1 MFCDMCKFNFLIISI
16 LFLLCACG
24 QSQNVDWKELC
35 ESADMEAHKYCRNKS
50 DTHFDKAI
58 QLYDTVIKNSPEYR
72 NKALIGKME
81 LLTNASKYEEA
92 VQIIAD
98 MSDTASVFSPVLT
111 KTMLINKIMH
121 RKAFMECDGANMRV
135 YTKKNIDELE
145 ATISQRK
152 DSIYAAISSQPF
164 ETLPGSKT
172 HQDVALLF
180 TYFNEVSQYDGIML
194 RDAIQQ
200 WEDNLAEPNEIS
212 EAFFRNIRKMH
223 LQISSGEESSGNFR
237 IKYTVCENNIVISL
251 DDVPELKGMIT
262 NNYSMFLTVYYK
274 GKSVIEDYEI
284 RSTSFKGIPSPEK
297 FVLARDGS
305 IAVNSTDDNL
315 ILSTNMYVPYDDFG
329 YDATIQISSDG
340 EVFLSAKE
348 STKR

>member
-35 ESADMEAHKYCRNKS
+35 ESADMEAHKYCRHKS

-72 NKALIGKME
+72 NKALLGKME

-121 RKAFMECDGANMRV
+121 RKAFMECDMATMRI

-152 DSIYAAISSQPF
+152 DSIYAAICSQPF
-164 ETLPGSKT
+164 ETSQGSRI
-172 HQDVALLF
+172 HQDIALLF
-180 TYFNEVSQYDGIML
+180 MYFDEVAQYDGIML

-200 WEDNLAEPNEIS
+200 WENNVAESNEIS
-212 EAFFRNIRKMH
+212 EAFFRKIRKMH
-223 LQISSGEESSGNFR
+223 LTRSSDEETIGNYK
-237 IKYTVCENNIVISL
+237 IKYTVCENNRVVSY
-251 DDVPELKGMIT
+251 DDVPELKGLIT
-262 NNYSMFLTVYYK
+262 SSHSLFLTVYYK
-274 GKSVIEDYEI
+274 GKIILDDHEI
-284 RSTSFKGIPSPEK
+284 RSTSFKEIPHHEK
-297 FVLARDGS
+297 YILACDGS
-305 IAVNSTDDNL
+305 VAIDTSNDNL
-315 ILSTNMYVPYDDFG
+315 ILSTNMYVAYDDFG

-340 EVFLSAKE
+340 ELFLSAKE
-348 STKR
+348 SPKR

>member
-1 MFCDMCKFNFLIISI
+1 MCKFYSLIISI

-35 ESADMEAHKYCRNKS
+35 ESADMEAHKYCRHKS

-164 ETLPGSKT
+164 ETLPGSKI
-172 HQDVALLF
+172 HQDIALLF
-180 TYFNEVSQYDGIML
+180 TYFNEVSQYDDIML
-194 RDAIQQ
+194 KEAIMW
-200 WEDNLAEPNEIS
+200 WENNVAEPNEIS
-212 EAFFRNIRKMH
+212 GAFFSKIRRMY
-223 LQISSGEESSGNFR
+223 LQKGSGEQSIGNFK
-237 IKYTVCENNIVISL
+237 IKYAVCENNLVVSY
-251 DDVPELKGMIT
+251 DDIPELEGLIAL
-262 NNYSMFLTVYYK
+262 SHSLFLTVYYNDK
-274 GKSVIEDYEI
+274 IILDDHEI
-284 RSTSFKGIPSPEK
+284 RSTSFKMIPNSEK
-297 FVLARDGS
+297 YILACDG
-305 IAVNSTDDNL
+305 AVAIDTANDNL
-315 ILSTNMYVPYDDFG
+315 ILSTNMYVAYDDFG

-348 STKR
+348 SPKR